1 MREETFIII
10 KIGNTFCSI
19 LSLLPFHKIIGV
31 MCIGIGN
38 QRGKNRIETVSL
50 RESWMQ

>member
-19 LSLLPFHKIIGV
+19 LSPLPFYKIIGE

-38 QRGKNRIETVSL
+38 QRSKSRIETSSL
-50 RESWMQ
+50 RELWMQ

>member
-19 LSLLPFHKIIGV
+19 LSLLPFHTIIGE
-31 MCIGIGN
+31 MFIGN
-38 QRGKNRIETVSL
+38 QRSKNRIEAVSL
-50 RESWMQ
+50 RELWMQ